1 MLNIKSN
8 PLYAHGKNP
17 WILLLSLILIALG
30 GVFLIGQVLAF
41 ITAIIVSGVGF
52 DELHNILTNPS
63 AYPEQRSMI
72 LMLQGMASIGGF
84 IIAPLIFYYTLVKG
98 NLIKDFIDL
107 PSNIFT
113 LLLMTIIMVFSFMVA
128 NTFFIDWNASIKL
141 PESLTWFE
149 QWAEGLEESMKGL
162 TEYLTEFDSAGYFI
176 LAIVV
181 IAVIPGVGE
190 ELLFRGFL
198 QNILKRIF
206 KNDHIAIWVAAILFS
221 AIHFQFY
228 GFIPRML
235 LGALFGYL
243 YVWTGNLLIPIVAHF
258 LNNSISLIALY
269 IYQKGLID
277 IDVEST
283 EALPTVY
290 VLIFSALF
298 ALTLIYFKTYLT
310 NINEHKRLDRRL

>member
-1 MLNIKSN
+1 
-8 PLYAHGKNP
+8 
-17 WILLLSLILIALG
+17 
-30 GVFLIGQVLAF
+30 
-41 ITAIIVSGVGF
+41 
-52 DELHNILTNPS
+52 
-63 AYPEQRSMI
+63 
-72 LMLQGMASIGGF
+72 
-84 IIAPLIFYYTLVKG
+84 
-98 NLIKDFIDL
+98 
-107 PSNIFT
+107 
-113 LLLMTIIMVFSFMVA
+113 
-128 NTFFIDWNASIKL
+128 
-141 PESLTWFE
+141 
-149 QWAEGLEESMKGL
+149 MKV
-162 TEYLTEFDSAGYFI
+162 LTEFLTEFESPGYFI

-206 KNDHIAIWVAAILFS
+206 KNDHIAIWIAAILFS

-243 YVWTGNLLIPIVAHF
+243 YVWTGNLLIPIIAHF

-283 EALPTVY
+283 EALPIAY
-290 VLIFSALF
+290 VLIFSTLF
-298 ALTLIYFKTYLT
+298 VVTLMYFKNYLAKS
-310 NINEHKRLDRRL
+310 NNHERLDRRL